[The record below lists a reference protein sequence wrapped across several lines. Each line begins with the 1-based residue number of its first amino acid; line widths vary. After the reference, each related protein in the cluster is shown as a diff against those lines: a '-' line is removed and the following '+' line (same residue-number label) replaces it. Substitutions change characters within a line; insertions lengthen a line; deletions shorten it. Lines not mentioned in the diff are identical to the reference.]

1 MNKYVIN
8 ILCVLVLA
16 LTLADLVTSFLA
28 PAEEVNK
35 TITLALQTALFLL
48 AVLLVALVSAVITFV
63 AFVKFVLNVNRREVF
78 TLKNVKLLR
87 KYGFCTLLVGV
98 CLIILAFFL
107 DLNAAETSEMT
118 SDCIE
123 IFGEGFFALLMGE
136 VFNIGLKQHE
146 GLEA

>member
-1 MNKYVIN
+1 MKKYVIN

-35 TITLALQTALFLL
+35 SITLDLQTALFLL

-78 TLKNVKLLR
+78 TLKNVKL
-87 KYGFCTLLVGV
+87 Y
-98 CLIILAFFL
+98 
-107 DLNAAETSEMT
+107 
-118 SDCIE
+118 
-123 IFGEGFFALLMGE
+123 
-136 VFNIGLKQHE
+136 
-146 GLEA
+146 

>member
-1 MNKYVIN
+1 
-8 ILCVLVLA
+8 
-16 LTLADLVTSFLA
+16 
-28 PAEEVNK
+28 
-35 TITLALQTALFLL
+35 
-48 AVLLVALVSAVITFV
+48 VALVSAVITFV

-87 KYGFCTLLVGV
+87 KYGFCTLLAGV

-107 DLNAAETSEMT
+107 DLDAAETSEMT

-123 IFGEGFFALLMGE
+123 IFGEGCFALLMGE

-146 GLEA
+146 GQEA